1 MGFAVLMKVFS
12 CVSLIGLFAL
22 MTSCGGGGGGGG
34 SPTTTSNITLAV
46 TPALGGVSAGVNVAA
61 FDSQTGAQLG
71 VATTTIVDGLGTA
84 NIPLPASYK
93 GIAVIKVNG
102 CSTCSYLDERTMQ
115 PASFGE
121 ADSLLAVLP
130 SVSSSQDRS
139 VGVSAL
145 TSMAAAK
152 LGVTPTNFD
161 GSSFS
166 PPVTQITA
174 TSLNAA
180 VSTVL
185 DVFGISSNDSSNVD
199 LMFSKPVVYGVSSK
213 AEDKLSGTGS
223 SLNIGV
229 LLTAL
234 AKSTP
239 VGTPLIKQSSSL
251 SQVLYQSFQDPS
263 VNVKTNIASGNLISD
278 FSSKL
283 NEVKQKN
290 LDAASSLDTSL
301 IAKVEQASK
310 TISSSSS
317 SSSSSSGSGSG
328 SGSGTSGNSSSQIT
342 PSLIAT
348 VANSNISAGLSTQ
361 IQVVYKSN
369 DGTSSVVPTSSL
381 TYTSSNLKVLTVTK
395 SGLVN
400 AMGPGQ
406 ASIVINYQDKNVS
419 VDITVPNGVYPNGF
433 SGQAYN

>member
-22 MTSCGGGGGGGG
+22 MTSCGGGGGGGGGG

-71 VATTTIVDGLGTA
+71 VATTIIVDGLGTA

-199 LMFSKPVVYGVSSK
+199 LMFSKPVVYGVNSK

-290 LDAASSLDTSL
+290 LDAASSLDTSF
-301 IAKVEQASK
+301 IAKVDLASK

-317 SSSSSSGSGSG
+317 GSSV
-328 SGSGTSGNSSSQIT
+328 NSSSQIT

-348 VANSNISAGLSTQ
+348 VTNSKISVGLSTQ

-406 ASIVINYQDKNVS
+406 ASIVINYQDKSVS

>member
-1 MGFAVLMKVFS
+1 
-12 CVSLIGLFAL
+12 
-22 MTSCGGGGGGGG
+22 
-34 SPTTTSNITLAV
+34 
-46 TPALGGVSAGVNVAA
+46 
-61 FDSQTGAQLG
+61 
-71 VATTTIVDGLGTA
+71 
-84 NIPLPASYK
+84 
-93 GIAVIKVNG
+93 
-102 CSTCSYLDERTMQ
+102 
-115 PASFGE
+115 
-121 ADSLLAVLP
+121 
-130 SVSSSQDRS
+130 
-139 VGVSAL
+139 
-145 TSMAAAK
+145 
-152 LGVTPTNFD
+152 
-161 GSSFS
+161 
-166 PPVTQITA
+166 
-174 TSLNAA
+174 
-180 VSTVL
+180 
-185 DVFGISSNDSSNVD
+185 
-199 LMFSKPVVYGVSSK
+199 MFSKPVVYGVNSK
-213 AEDKLSGTGS
+213 AEDKLLGSGS

-290 LDAASSLDTSL
+290 LDAASSLDTSF
-301 IAKVEQASK
+301 IAKVDLASK

-317 SSSSSSGSGSG
+317 GSF
-328 SGSGTSGNSSSQIT
+328 GNSSSQIT

-348 VANSNISAGLSTQ
+348 VANSKISVGLSTQ

-369 DGTSSVVPTSSL
+369 DGTSSVVPTSSP

-406 ASIVINYQDKNVS
+406 ASIVINYQDKSVS
-419 VDITVPNGVYPNGF
+419 VDITVPNGAYPNGF